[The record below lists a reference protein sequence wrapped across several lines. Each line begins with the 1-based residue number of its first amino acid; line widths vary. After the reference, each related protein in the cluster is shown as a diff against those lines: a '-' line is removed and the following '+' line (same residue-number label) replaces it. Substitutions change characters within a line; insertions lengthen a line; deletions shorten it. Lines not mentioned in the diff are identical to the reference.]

1 MEASEEN
8 PLAVLT
14 NIGMISQLTPAER
27 LAVQKKLWD
36 TLAQRAVSYT
46 MGGSATVRAETAQE
60 LLKGVCY
67 VLRHGIDPN
76 TGPGGLKQQLV
87 GGDFDALFK
96 AGLADIEEKV
106 AHGKTLLQHALM
118 TVPAIENMALHDSLR
133 ELGVFFK
140 RYHYHHFAH
149 EIPCMI
155 DYPLAHPADEALGGI
170 DYINEYLRRLLIE
183 NDFVGR
189 FDARTVTALLK
200 SISPF
205 YKADLL
211 NIYEAV
217 SSSALA
223 GTLIKGDV
231 RALDIAERDRG
242 TIFALFHAWKGSE
255 APEKLRAA
263 AAALCVEL
271 AIGDDAVLLYLSQSA
286 EGLWPRVEKLKTA
299 EQLRIIFPPLY
310 RENGEPK
317 PTVTYIDGVC
327 MDDEMLRALID
338 SIADCRNVSEKIA
351 LAREKLFSL
360 RDWAEVLNICFW
372 GNECHT
378 LFDALSADAL
388 EHLWQFAVY
397 RKTQAPNWRSETGW
411 ERLLDEYR
419 RKHM

>member
-1 MEASEEN
+1 M
-8 PLAVLT
+8 
-14 NIGMISQLTPAER
+14 
-27 LAVQKKLWD
+27 
-36 TLAQRAVSYT
+36 
-46 MGGSATVRAETAQE
+46 
-60 LLKGVCY
+60 
-67 VLRHGIDPN
+67 
-76 TGPGGLKQQLV
+76 KQQLV

-106 AHGKTLLQHALM
+106 AHGKTLLQQALM
-118 TVPAIENMALHDSLR
+118 TVPAIENMAFHDSLR
-133 ELGVFFK
+133 ELGVFFR

-155 DYPLAHPADEALGGI
+155 DYPLAHPTDEALGGI
-170 DYINEYLRRLLIE
+170 DYINQYLRRLLIE
-183 NDFVGR
+183 NDFVGH
-189 FDARTVTALLK
+189 FDEKTVTALLRR
-200 SISPF
+200 ISPE
-205 YKADLL
+205 YEEDLI

-217 SSSALA
+217 ASNAIALTILKSEA
-223 GTLIKGDV
+223 
-231 RALDIAERDRG
+231 RALDITEWDRG
-242 TIFALFHAWKGSE
+242 TIFALFRAWKGNE
-255 APEKLRAA
+255 APEKLRSA

-271 AIGDDAVLLYLSQSA
+271 AIGDDAVLRYLSQTA
-286 EGLWPRVEKLKTA
+286 EGLWLRVKKLKTT
-299 EQLRIIFPPLY
+299 EQLRIIFPPLN

-372 GNECHT
+372 GNECHA